1 MDFQKVFRR
10 EDQSILIKCPF
21 CMEERNIAPE
31 KVPSKYRFKVKC
43 KCGSVYGIQ
52 LEGRTKFRKEV
63 NLPGVIL
70 RPDQS
75 EKWGK
80 MLNESLETKIKKI
93 TCQICDISMGG
104 IGIKILDSTD
114 VVGEI
119 KKGDTLMVK
128 FTLDNSA
135 ETEMETMVTV
145 RVVRGLYLG
154 CEFSEA
160 DKKSTKL
167 KFYFL

>member
-1 MDFQKVFRR
+1 
-10 EDQSILIKCPF
+10 
-21 CMEERNIAPE
+21 MEERNIEAE
-31 KVPSKYRFKVKC
+31 KVPQKFRFKVKC
-43 KCGSVYGIQ
+43 KCGSVYGLQ

-63 NLPGVIL
+63 NLNGVIL

-75 EKWGK
+75 DKWGK

-93 TCQICDISMGG
+93 TCQIRDISMGG
-104 IGIKILDSTD
+104 IGIKLMESTE
-114 VVGEI
+114 VIGEI
-119 KKGDTLMVK
+119 KAGDELIVK

-135 ETEMETMVTV
+135 ETEMNTMVTV
-145 RVVRGLYLG
+145 KVVRGEYLG

-160 DKKSTKL
+160 DKKDTKL

>member
-21 CMEERNIAPE
+21 CMEERNIDPE
-31 KVPSKYRFKVKC
+31 KVPQKYRFKVKC

-63 NLPGVIL
+63 NLEGVIL
-70 RPDQS
+70 RPEQS
-75 EKWGK
+75 DKWGK
-80 MLNESLETKIKKI
+80 MLHESMETKIKKI
-93 TCQICDISMGG
+93 TCQITDISMGG
-104 IGIKILDSTD
+104 IGIKVLDSTE
-114 VVGEI
+114 VIGEI
-119 KKGDTLMVK
+119 KEGDGLIVK

-135 ETEMETMVTV
+135 ETEMDTMVKVKTV
-145 RVVRGLYLG
+145 RGDYLG

-160 DKKSTKL
+160 DKKDTKL

>member
-21 CMEERNIAPE
+21 CMEERNIDPE
-31 KVPSKYRFKVKC
+31 KVPSKHKFKVKC

-63 NLPGVIL
+63 NFAGIIL

-75 EKWGK
+75 DKWGK

-93 TCQICDISMGG
+93 TCQIRDISMGG
-104 IGIKILDSTD
+104 IGIKVLDSTE
-114 VVGEI
+114 VIGEI
-119 KKGDTLMVK
+119 ETGDILMVK

-145 RVVRGLYLG
+145 KVVRGDYLG

-160 DKKSTKL
+160 DKKKSKL